1 MLYLKSILAVLFI
14 VITVSG
20 CCLQTPQP
28 NFSQST
34 LMNKTEAVFSFSVIA
49 LFAHPD
55 DETWISGTL
64 ATLAARGVQ
73 VTPVYVTSG
82 DAGSDHSGQGLTG
95 VELASVRE
103 SEARQATAILG
114 LNSPIF
120 LRFPD
125 GKIIQYEQ
133 EVKGKLTTLVK
144 KNSPK
149 IMLTFARGGITD
161 NRDHK
166 ALNALVSEHFST
178 LAAYFAV
185 SQSQAE
191 ILALSAS
198 KFDLNYRIARP
209 VADADISI
217 KLDVAGYQA
226 QRVRAMASH
235 KTQFPPV
242 MIQAYQ
248 DYAEA
253 SPREALMGMSESQFI
268 IFQTTLD

>member
-1 MLYLKSILAVLFI
+1 
-14 VITVSG
+14 
-20 CCLQTPQP
+20 
-28 NFSQST
+28 
-34 LMNKTEAVFSFSVIA
+34 MNKTEAVPSFSVIA

-103 SEARQATAILG
+103 FEARQASAILG
-114 LNSPIF
+114 LKPPIF

-125 GKIIQYEQ
+125 GKVTEYEQ
-133 EVKGKLTTLVK
+133 EVKRKLTTLVEQIA
-144 KNSPK
+144 PK
-149 IMLTFARGGITD
+149 IVLTFARGGITD

-217 KLDVAGYQA
+217 KLDVVGYQA

-242 MIQAYQ
+242 MLQAYQ

-253 SPREALMGMSESQFI
+253 SPWEALTSVNESQLI
-268 IFQTTLD
+268 IFKTITD